1 MYAVQAPRYH
11 PKESNWQ
18 YYHHLTANQL
28 PSAVSTWLLDS
39 GSLTQRLIRAS
50 NKHFQVQV
58 ISQKWQQAH
67 FSERNLLGMA
77 TRELAIIREV
87 ALLCNA
93 EPWVFARSVIPASS
107 LTGHLRQLR
116 RLKDSSLGQMLFR
129 DPAMRRQPFQI
140 AAIDGQSHQ
149 IPHFLRQTSTLWGRR
164 SRFELSGK
172 PLMVSEIFLPA
183 FRP

>member
-18 YYHHLTANQL
+18 DYHHFTANQL
-28 PSAVSTWLLDS
+28 PSVISTWLLDS
-39 GSLTQRLIRAS
+39 GSLTQRLIKAS
-50 NKHFQVQV
+50 NNQFRVQV
-58 ISQKWQQAH
+58 ISQEWQQAH
-67 FSERNLLGMA
+67 FSERHLLGMA
-77 TRELAIIREV
+77 MRELAIIREV
-87 ALLCNA
+87 VLLCDA

-116 RLKDSSLGQMLFR
+116 RLKDSSLGEMLFR
-129 DPAMRRQPFQI
+129 APAMFRHPFQI

-149 IPHFLRQTSTLWGRR
+149 IPKFLRQTQALWGRR
-164 SRFELSGK
+164 SRFELGDK

-183 FRP
+183 FRL

>member
-1 MYAVQAPRYH
+1 LYAVQVPRYH

-18 YYHHLTANQL
+18 DYHHFTANQL
-28 PSAVSTWLLDS
+28 PSTISAWLLDS
-39 GSLTQRLIRAS
+39 GSLTQRLVKAS
-50 NKHFQVQV
+50 NNQFQVRV

-67 FSERNLLGMA
+67 FSERSLLGMA
-77 TRELAIIREV
+77 MRERAIIREV

-116 RLKDSSLGQMLFR
+116 RLKDSSLGEMLFR
-129 DPAMRRQPFQI
+129 DPAMHRHPFQI
-140 AAIDGQSHQ
+140 ATIDGQSHQ
-149 IPHFLRQTSTLWGRR
+149 IPNFLRQASALWGRR